1 MKMQAKALERQ
12 AKKSEQEI
20 NQLKKKVS
28 FVLVILIILSLGD

>member
-1 MKMQAKALERQ
+1 MQAKALERQ

>member
-1 MKMQAKALERQ
+1 MKMQAKALERH